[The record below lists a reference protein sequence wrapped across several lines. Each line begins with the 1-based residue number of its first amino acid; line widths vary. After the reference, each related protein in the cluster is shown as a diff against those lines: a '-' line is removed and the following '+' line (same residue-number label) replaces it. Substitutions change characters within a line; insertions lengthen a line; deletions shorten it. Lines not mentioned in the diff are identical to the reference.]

1 MTEDTGPLSE
11 RELEVLELV
20 ATGAINQQIARALV
34 ISPNTVKVHLRNIYE
49 KLGVQSRTEATMEA
63 VRRGWLAVP
72 GGERGGEVVEPAVAR
87 PPIAPRQPI
96 ARWQR
101 VYMIAAAFLIVLISL
116 APGWWKSRGQA
127 PRLTPFTD
135 VGQPQTTPTERR
147 QAPRWANC
155 APLPEPRSRLALVS
169 DETRLYA
176 IGGETATG
184 VTDQVAIYDPRS
196 NGWLPGARKP
206 TPVSNIS
213 GVLLDNRIYVP
224 GGTTVTG
231 GTTNVLEIYDPQAD
245 AWEAR
250 APLPVGVAAYGLAVL
265 DGKMYL
271 FGGWDGANYRAETYV
286 YDPILDHWALV
297 TPMTTPRAF
306 LGAGALEGVIY
317 VVGGYDGERELDTVA
332 VYDPAG
338 EGTAAGPWTERARLS
353 QGRGGLGLTVMGS
366 RLYVVGGGWTEALA
380 FNEQY
385 DTLTGAWSRIETPLV
400 GAWRNL
406 GLAAHGQ
413 KLYAVGGW
421 SGSYLALNEEY
432 LALIRQLLP
441 LGTKGG

>member
-1 MTEDTGPLSE
+1 MTEDPGPLSE
-11 RELEVLELV
+11 REIEVLELV
-20 ATGAINQQIARALV
+20 ATGATNQQIARALV

-63 VRRGWLAVP
+63 VRRGWVSVP
-72 GGERGGEVVEPAVAR
+72 GESGEAAAPAVAL
-87 PPIAPRQPI
+87 PPIAPRPPI
-96 ARWQR
+96 VRWQR
-101 VYMIAAAFLIVLISL
+101 AYMIAAALLIVLLSL

-127 PRLTPFTD
+127 ARLTPFTD
-135 VGQPQTTPTERR
+135 VGQPQTAPVARLNV
-147 QAPRWANC
+147 PRWANS

-169 DETRLYA
+169 DETKLYA
-176 IGGETATG
+176 IGGETAAG
-184 VTDQVAIYDPRS
+184 VTDQVTIYDPRS

-224 GGTTVTG
+224 GGTTATG

-250 APLPVGVAAYGLAVL
+250 APLPVGVAAYGLAAR

-271 FGGWDGANYRAETYV
+271 FGGWDGASYRADTYV
-286 YDPILDHWALV
+286 YDPILDSWTRA
-297 TPMTTPRAF
+297 TPMAAPRAF
-306 LGAGALEGVIY
+306 LGAGALEDGIY
-317 VVGGYDGERELDTVA
+317 VVGGYDGERELDTVT
-332 VYDPAG
+332 VYDPTA
-338 EGTAAGPWTERARLS
+338 EGTAAGPWSDRARLS

-366 RLYVVGGGWTEALA
+366 RLYVVGGGWTEPLA

-385 DTLTGAWSRIETPLV
+385 DMLTGAWSRSETPLV

-421 SGSYLALNEEY
+421 SGGYLALNEEY